1 MSATAVTQ
9 AAVHR
14 APRALDP
21 PMIPRRRLGL
31 AAAPPDTVLL
41 WAVLALTGIGLVMIY
56 SASAVSA
63 RQRLGDDFFYLKRQ
77 MIAALVGI
85 GAMLFAMRLGYRR
98 LQALAYPLL
107 LMGFIALCVVLIPG
121 IGQSTGGARRWIRF
135 PGASLQPAE
144 LAKLSFVVYLAYSL
158 SKKREKVRVFSIGF
172 LPHCLVALLFMG
184 LCLLEPD
191 FGSAVEI
198 ALLLFAMLFAGGA
211 RISWL
216 VGSLLAAAPFVY
228 LAIARSPYRKRRI
241 LAFLDPWSHR
251 HDIGYQIAESLI
263 SIGSGGLFGLG
274 LGDGRQKL
282 YFLPEAHTDFIF
294 SIIGEELGLFGSAL
308 VISLYGIVLWR
319 GFRAALNATE
329 AFGSYLALGLTS
341 LIGFGALVNL
351 GVAMGALPTKG
362 LTLPFISYGG
372 TSLVGSLFAAGILLS
387 ISQSRGGF
395 LKPAVRV
402 DGANA
407 RLRRPVPGATP

>member
-9 AAVHR
+9 AAMNHP
-14 APRALDP
+14 PRALDP
-21 PMIPRRRLGL
+21 AMVPRRRLGL
-31 AAAPPDTVLL
+31 AAAAPDTVLL
-41 WAVLALTGIGLVMIY
+41 WAVLALTAIGLVMIY

-85 GAMLFAMRLGYRR
+85 GAMLFAMRIGYRR

-402 DGANA
+402 AGGNA

>member
-1 MSATAVTQ
+1 MNELTPRSRLSVQAT
-9 AAVHR
+9 
-14 APRALDP
+14 
-21 PMIPRRRLGL
+21 
-31 AAAPPDTVLL
+31 PPDAVLL
-41 WAVLALTGIGLVMIY
+41 WAVLALTGLGLVMIY
-56 SASAVSA
+56 SASAVAA
-63 RQRLGDDFFYLKRQ
+63 RQRSGDEFFYLKRQ
-77 MIAALVGI
+77 LIAAIFGMGALVL
-85 GAMLFAMRLGYRR
+85 ALRLGYRR
-98 LQALAYPLL
+98 LQRLAYPLL
-107 LMGFIALCVVLIPG
+107 VLAFVSLCMVLLPG
-121 IGQSTGGARRWIRF
+121 IGQSIGGARRWIHF

-158 SKKREKVRVFSIGF
+158 SKKREKVKIFSIGF

-198 ALLLFAMLFAGGA
+198 ALLLFAMLFAAGA

-216 VGSLLAAAPFVY
+216 VGSVLGAAPFVY

-251 HDIGYQIAESLI
+251 HDIGYQIAESLM
-263 SIGSGGLFGLG
+263 SIGSGGLWGLG

-294 SIIGEELGLFGSAL
+294 SIIGEELGLLGSVL
-308 VISLYGIVLWR
+308 VISLYGIILWR

-329 AFGSYLALGLTS
+329 AFGTYLAVGLTAM
-341 LIGFGALVNL
+341 IGFGALTNL
-351 GVAMGALPTKG
+351 GVAMGVLPTKG
-362 LTLPFISYGG
+362 LTLPFVSYGG
-372 TSLVGSLFAAGILLS
+372 TSLVGSLFAAGVLLS

-395 LKPAVRV
+395 LRSAVRSGT
-402 DGANA
+402 DPN
-407 RLRRPVPGATP
+407 LRRPLVGETA

>member
-1 MSATAVTQ
+1 MSEAQVIDRTQ
-9 AAVHR
+9 LT
-14 APRALDP
+14 PSQ
-21 PMIPRRRLGL
+21 RRLSLL
-31 AAAPPDTVLL
+31 ATPPDSILL
-41 WAVLALTGIGLVMIY
+41 WAVLALTGLGLVMIY
-56 SASAVSA
+56 SASAVAA
-63 RQRLGDDFFYLKRQ
+63 RQRLGDEFFYLKRQ
-77 MIAALVGI
+77 MIAALVGM
-85 GAMLFAMRLGYRR
+85 AALLFALRLGYRR

-107 LMGFIALCVVLIPG
+107 LLGFLALCLVLLPG
-121 IGQSTGGARRWIRF
+121 IGQSIGGARRWIRF

-172 LPHCLVALLFMG
+172 LPHCLVALLFIG

-216 VGSLLAAAPFVY
+216 VGSVLGAMPFVY

-251 HDIGYQIAESLI
+251 HDIGYQIAESLM

-294 SIIGEELGLFGSAL
+294 SIIGEELGLCGSAL
-308 VISLYGIVLWR
+308 VIALYAVVLWR
-319 GFRAALNATE
+319 GFRAAFNATE
-329 AFGSYLALGLTS
+329 AFGAYLALGLTS
-341 LIGFGALVNL
+341 FIGFGALVNL

-362 LTLPFISYGG
+362 LTLPFVSYGG

-395 LKPAVRV
+395 LRPARTGMT
-402 DGANA
+402 DP
-407 RLRRPVPGATP
+407 RLRRPIPGGAA

>member
-1 MSATAVTQ
+1 MSLQTAS
-9 AAVHR
+9 
-14 APRALDP
+14 PDP
-21 PMIPRRRLGL
+21 I
-31 AAAPPDTVLL
+31 LL
-41 WAVLALTGIGLVMIY
+41 WAVLALTGLGLVMIY
-56 SASAVSA
+56 SASAVTA
-63 RQRLGDDFFYLKRQ
+63 RQRMGDEFFYLKRQ
-77 MIAALVGI
+77 LIAAVVGMDT
-85 GAMLFAMRLGYRR
+85 MLFGLRIGYRR
-98 LQALAYPLL
+98 FQALAYPLL
-107 LMGFIALCVVLIPG
+107 LLGFFSLCLVLLPG
-121 IGQSTGGARRWIRF
+121 IGQSIGGARRWIRF
-135 PGASLQPAE
+135 PGASLQPAGARQA
-144 LAKLSFVVYLAYSL
+144 LLRGLPRVLSL
-158 SKKREKVRVFSIGF
+158 SKKREKVRVFAIGF

-216 VGSLLAAAPFVY
+216 VGSLLGAMPFVY
-228 LAIARSPYRKRRI
+228 LAIARSAYRMRRI

-251 HDIGYQIAESLI
+251 HDIGYQIAESLM

-294 SIIGEELGLFGSAL
+294 SIIGEELGLFGSVM
-308 VISLYGIVLWR
+308 VISLYALVLWR

-329 AFGSYLALGLTS
+329 AFGSYLALGLTA

-395 LKPAVRV
+395 LRPAVRTGTT
-402 DGANA
+402 DP
-407 RLRRPVPGATP
+407 RLRRPIPGGAS

>member
-9 AAVHR
+9 AAVN
-14 APRALDP
+14 APPRALDP
-21 PMIPRRRLGL
+21 AMIPRRRLGL

-77 MIAALVGI
+77 MIAALVGV
-85 GAMLFAMRLGYRR
+85 GAMLFALRLGYRR

-107 LMGFIALCVVLIPG
+107 LLGFIALCVVLVPG
-121 IGQSTGGARRWIRF
+121 IGQSIGGARRWIRF

-308 VISLYGIVLWR
+308 VISLYAIVLWR

-395 LKPAVRV
+395 LKPAARL
-402 DGANA
+402 GSANA
-407 RLRRPVPGATP
+407 RLRRPVPGATT